1 MHHNVPLDKKLGV
14 DPSKLLKIELL
25 QSGDEGKNVEF
36 FQKEVESVC
45 AMPSKHRTER
55 ETKAFELFNAIQNSK
70 TQVNSSITEP
80 SAWEEICDSALA
92 KRDTK
97 INNQKIVV
105 SSTLEDK
112 IHSGWIGKCVGCFLG
127 KPVEGWTRK
136 KILNFTKNYY

>member
-80 SAWEEICDSALA
+80 SAWEDIPRTLFSHHFLA
-92 KRDTK
+92 ILLTNR
-97 INNQKIVV
+97 
-105 SSTLEDK
+105 TLYIFCEVN
-112 IHSGWIGKCVGCFLG
+112 I
-127 KPVEGWTRK
+127 
-136 KILNFTKNYY
+136 